1 MDKPGDRCQISR
13 VGGIV
18 RAGLVFL
25 LSVVAVGCGAAGPH
39 QVYSGEQLPAYAVAT
54 LEGSQYLRQDWL
66 NCYID
71 CHALCAGR
79 PQCHSQ

>member
-1 MDKPGDRCQISR
+1 MNKLEDRCQISR

-25 LSVVAVGCGAAGPH
+25 LSVVAVGCGAVGPY
-39 QVYSGEQLPAYAVAT
+39 QVYSGEQLPAYAVTT
-54 LEGSQYLRQDWL
+54 LEGSQYLHQDWL
-66 NCYID
+66 NRYID

-79 PQCHSQ
+79 PEGHSQ